1 MKIFELTQ
9 KQEVEITLTGTSG
22 TANVV
27 INGISY
33 LSTFNSTL
41 STTASDFV
49 TARAA
54 AILSD
59 QGVVV
64 TNPSGAILR
73 FRSTSGV
80 IDATSIVNATG
91 NLDGTQAAT
100 QVAVNIEAD
109 VELIANGGNMTIMQF
124 RNLLGDPLNNLLD
137 TSPDGA
143 TQGILE
149 VLRKE
154 VKHESDLITYG
165 TDNDLTVVRK
175 ETDGSLPSTLR
186 AEV

>member
-9 KQEVEITLTGTSG
+9 KQEIEITLTGTSG

-27 INGISY
+27 INGTTH

-41 STTASDFV
+41 ATTASDFV

-54 AILSD
+54 AILV
-59 QGVVV
+59 QGIVV
-64 TNPSGAILR
+64 TNPSGAVLR

-80 IDATSIVNATG
+80 VDAISIVNLTG
-91 NLDGTQAAT
+91 DLNGTQVTT
-100 QVAVNIEAD
+100 QLAVNIEAD
-109 VELIANGGNMTIMQF
+109 ASLIANGGNMSIMQF
-124 RNLLGDPLNNLLD
+124 RNLLGDAQDNLLD
-137 TSPDGA
+137 GAADGA

-175 ETDGSLPSTLR
+175 EMDGTSPSTLR
-186 AEV
+186 AEA